1 MIVQWNKEAVTGTD
15 SVAAGFMRVYK
26 RYVQPYFTCYIG
38 LAQASPFA
46 LNKYVEHEDAGEGI
60 CLVCNALGLDPDATE
75 LELQRVR
82 REVNGTMTHK
92 ERIEAHTDLL
102 QWLDSSMLDQP
113 GIWVSSPLALQYI
126 CGVLSILVTSH
137 FIEVE
142 FSGWDHLTGNRR
154 STTSQKTAMSFR
166 RLQSAKRLSANA
178 EEDGADAGKFT
189 PRFVSPFLANN

>member
-60 CLVCNALGLDPDATE
+60 RLVCNALGLDPDATE

-92 ERIEAHTDLL
+92 ERIEAHKDLL

-113 GIWVSSPLALQYI
+113 DIWVLTTCVAIHLWCAVYSGDIPL
-126 CGVLSILVTSH
+126 H
-137 FIEVE
+137 
-142 FSGWDHLTGNRR
+142 
-154 STTSQKTAMSFR
+154 
-166 RLQSAKRLSANA
+166 
-178 EEDGADAGKFT
+178 
-189 PRFVSPFLANN
+189 